1 MKRYGVS
8 IRVDINE
15 KGIGRSMIAGGALEI
30 KAAIMAIIGEIAQR
44 EEMTTQELLQEFM
57 IMEEQARKYTS
68 KYMVTAKGPKGEIE
82 IVETDDLATATE
94 AVESMAQAG
103 FTDIEMHK
111 LN

>member
-15 KGIGRSMIAGGALEI
+15 KGIGQSMIAGGTLEI
-30 KAAIMAIIGEIAQR
+30 KAALMAIIDEIAQR
-44 EEMTTQELLQEFM
+44 EEITAQELLQEFM
-57 IMEEQARKYTS
+57 IMEEQARKYAS
-68 KYMVTAKGPKGEIE
+68 KYMVTAKGPNGKIE
-82 IVETDDLATATE
+82 VVETDDIATATE

>member
-1 MKRYGVS
+1 MKRFGVS

-15 KGIGRSMIAGGALEI
+15 KGIGQSMIAGGTLEI
-30 KAAIMAIIGEIAQR
+30 KAALMTIIDEIAQR
-44 EEMTTQELLQEFM
+44 EEITTQELLQEFM
-57 IMEEQARKYTS
+57 IIEEQTRKYAS
-68 KYMVTAKGPKGEIE
+68 KYMVTAKGPKGKIE
-82 IVETDDLATATE
+82 VVETDDIATATE